1 MSVIDDRTR
10 FVFVLMYVSLEV
22 LVFNLF
28 NKQIGL
34 QFTRPGNSISLKML
48 AI

>member
-28 NKQIGL
+28 IKNKWVYNLLDQGTQL
-34 QFTRPGNSISLKML
+34 V
-48 AI
+48 